1 MFNLSDE
8 TRATIISIL
17 RDKFGVTQ
25 TDDEINVVI
34 DEIVDT
40 VKRQFGM

>member
-1 MFNLSDE
+1 MFNLTDE

-17 RDKFGVTQ
+17 RDRFGVTQ
-25 TDDEINVVI
+25 TDDEINAVI
-34 DEIVDT
+34 DEIVNA

>member
-1 MFNLSDE
+1 MFNLTDE
-8 TRATIISIL
+8 TRNAIITIVRERL
-17 RDKFGVTQ
+17 GTTL
-25 TDDEINVVI
+25 TDDEINTVI

>member
-1 MFNLSDE
+1 MFNLTDE
-8 TRATIISIL
+8 TRSAIITIL

-25 TDDEINVVI
+25 TDDEINTVI

>member
-1 MFNLSDE
+1 MFNLTDE

-25 TDDEINVVI
+25 TDDEINTVI
-34 DEIVDT
+34 DEIVDA

>member
-8 TRATIISIL
+8 TRAAIISIV

-25 TDDEINVVI
+25 TDDEINAVI

>member
-1 MFNLSDE
+1 MFNLTDE

-25 TDDEINVVI
+25 TDDEINAVI
-34 DEIVDT
+34 DEIVNA

>member
-1 MFNLSDE
+1 MFNLTDE
-8 TRATIISIL
+8 TRNAIISIL

-25 TDDEINVVI
+25 TDDEINTVI

>member
-1 MFNLSDE
+1 MFKLTDE
-8 TRATIISIL
+8 TRSAIVSIL

-25 TDDEINVVI
+25 TDDEINTVI